1 MVKNN
6 REMKDRYMNSLS
18 ESEKE
23 EWNEMIKIVES
34 GVQPDLIKT
43 SVLPTTEMNKAIEE
57 LNKK

>member
-1 MVKNN
+1 
-6 REMKDRYMNSLS
+6 MKDRYMNSLS

-43 SVLPTTEMNKAIEE
+43 SVLNTTEMNKAIEE
-57 LNKK
+57 LNRKWKE